1 MKIYTVSH
9 AEQSPLDHKVDAA
22 FPTRKAAVAWA
33 LRIMLERLDRC
44 DAFRG
49 ALAMVPEIRMRTGA
63 DPRNLRRGSVLEWI
77 QSMLDSVGRID
88 VKDSSTGR
96 RFSYSVTETDLKGPM
111 WVTVTKG
118 DGDTEDPEFTTPWPD
133 MYASKAAAVA
143 DAAGYVSDMREAGG
157 MPKLEGDALSY
168 FKTALSREGGYT
180 ADLPDGRSVSVVLY
194 ETDFGNVR

>member
-44 DAFRG
+44 DAFRS
-49 ALAMVPEIRMRTGA
+49 ALTMVPEIRMKTGG
-63 DPRNLRRGSVLEWI
+63 DSRNLRRDSVLEWI
-77 QSMLDSVGRID
+77 RFMLNSVGRID
-88 VKDSSTGR
+88 VKDNSTGR
-96 RFSYSVTETDLKGPM
+96 RFSYSVTETNLTGPV

-118 DGDTEDPEFTTPWPD
+118 DGDTEDLEFTTPWPD
-133 MYASKAAAVA
+133 MYASEKAAVA
-143 DAAGYVSDMREAGG
+143 DAAAYVADIREASGA
-157 MPKLEGDALSY
+157 PRLEGDALSY
-168 FKTALSREGGYT
+168 FETTLRSKGGYT

-194 ETDFGNVR
+194 RTDFGNVK

>member
-22 FPTRKAAVAWA
+22 FPTRKAAVTWA

-49 ALAMVPEIRMRTGA
+49 ALMMVPEIRMKTGN
-63 DPRNLRRGSVLEWI
+63 DPKNLRRDSVLEWI
-77 QSMLDSVGRID
+77 QFMLDSVGRVD

-96 RFSYSVTETDLKGPM
+96 RFSYSVTETNLTGPM
-111 WVTVTKG
+111 WVTITKG
-118 DGDTEDPEFTTPWPD
+118 DGDTEDLEFTTPWPD
-133 MYASKAAAVA
+133 MYASEKVAVA
-143 DAAGYVSDMREAGG
+143 DAAGYVSDMREESGA
-157 MPKLEGDALSY
+157 PKLEGDELSH
-168 FKTALSREGGYT
+168 FKTTLSKTGGYT

-194 ETDFGNVR
+194 KTDFGNVR